1 MIVVI
6 GGTKGGTG
14 KSTIATNL
22 AVVSAKA
29 GYDTLLVETDPQ
41 ENSAC
46 WVDVRTDLNVQPTI
60 NSVIKHG
67 SSVKNDI
74 KALSQKFQHII
85 VDSGGHDSNNF
96 RSALVVADVLITP
109 FKSSQFDLWT
119 TAKLDHTVSQARI
132 INENL
137 RAYIILNEVP
147 PNPKMEDAPAAANYL
162 CTELENFEIL
172 GFNIKHRIIYQRVIG
187 KGKSVVEMEPGDD
200 KAVEEIMTLY
210 RFIFN
215 GQKDRV

>member
-22 AVVSAKA
+22 AVISAKE
-29 GYDTLLVETDPQ
+29 GHETLLVETDPQ

-60 NSVIKHG
+60 NSVIKYG
-67 SSVKNDI
+67 SSLKNDI

-85 VDSGGHDSNNF
+85 VDSGGHDSDNF
-96 RSALVVADVLITP
+96 RSILVVADVLITP
-109 FKSSQFDLWT
+109 FKASSFDLWT
-119 TAKLDHTVSQARI
+119 TAKLDLTVSQAKI
-132 INENL
+132 INERL
-137 RAYIILNEVP
+137 RAYIILNEVS

-162 CTELENFEIL
+162 SAELENFETL
-172 GFNIKHRIIYQRVIG
+172 DFNIKHRVIYKRVIG
-187 KGKSVVEMEPGDD
+187 KGKSVVEMQPADD
-200 KAVEEIMTLY
+200 KANEEIMRLY

-215 GQKDRV
+215 GQKD